1 MCVWCPG
8 DRVTKRRS
16 SLVSWLERMYSGL
29 VGGLPLVG
37 RAAWL
42 ACVDGLAFIV
52 RVCAFGG
59 FQL

>member
-1 MCVWCPG
+1 MAPIDMV
-8 DRVTKRRS
+8 K
-16 SLVSWLERMYSGL
+16 VSWLHACTVAWL
-29 VGGLPLVG
+29 GGLPFVA

-42 ACVDGLAFIV
+42 ACVGELGFIV